1 MRFVGRCV
9 GFVAL
14 SFCAQYSIAQSPLLA
29 PPTGS
34 PVTTPSTSPQPA
46 TPASVTPTAPT
57 TTAALPSPTPAA
69 TPIVASP
76 PVAALVAPADPKS
89 DAVLS
94 KFLTEPLPVPKSGD
108 AAKTAE
114 GKDCIPPEDPSWYE
128 RAFLL
133 VPAPWDTG
141 VELGINGSAGTSDSF
156 SMRTG
161 GYMKRESRFSK
172 LDMSLYYNRTD
183 SGGKI
188 TQNNAQFDF
197 RNDWLLDDKS
207 PWTLFGQNSEFY
219 DEFKD
224 FDVQANLDTGLG
236 YRFFHDKTLE
246 LIGRVG
252 GGTSREFGGA
262 DQRWI
267 PEGLF
272 GVEYSQQIFQTQ
284 KIYGK
289 VDYFPQVD
297 QASNY
302 RVVADTGWEVV
313 LVQPSNLSL
322 KICATDRYDST
333 PSGGAE
339 PHLLNY
345 SCMLIMK
352 L

>member
-1 MRFVGRCV
+1 M
-9 GFVAL
+9 GFVRRLVLLLAL
-14 SFCAQYSIAQSPLLA
+14 TIYARLATAQSPLVA
-29 PPTGS
+29 PPTTAS
-34 PVTTPSTSPQPA
+34 TPTPNPASTQPAAAPFTTPA
-46 TPASVTPTAPT
+46 TPAPTST
-57 TTAALPSPTPAA
+57 VPTPPATSPAA
-69 TPIVASP
+69 VPAPKTDSSP
-76 PVAALVAPADPKS
+76 
-89 DAVLS
+89 VLS
-94 KFLTEPLPVPKSGD
+94 KFLTTPLPTPKSTDTGK
-108 AAKTAE
+108 AADDAE
-114 GKDCIPPEDPSWYE
+114 GGCEPQEEPSWYE

-141 VELGINGSAGTSDSF
+141 IELGVNGSAGTSDAF

-188 TQNNAQFDF
+188 TQNNAQFDI

-219 DEFKD
+219 DQFKD
-224 FDVQANLDTGLG
+224 FNVQANLDTGLG
-236 YRFFHDKTLE
+236 YRFYHNKALE

-262 DQRWI
+262 DERWV

-289 VDYFPQVD
+289 LDYFPEID
-297 QASNY
+297 QASSY
-302 RVVADTGWEVV
+302 RMVADTGWEVV

-345 SCMLIMK
+345 SVMMIMK

>member
-1 MRFVGRCV
+1 V
-9 GFVAL
+9 
-14 SFCAQYSIAQSPLLA
+14 PT
-29 PPTGS
+29 PPA
-34 PVTTPSTSPQPA
+34 TSP
-46 TPASVTPTAPT
+46 
-57 TTAALPSPTPAA
+57 AA
-69 TPIVASP
+69 
-76 PVAALVAPADPKS
+76 APAPKTDS
-89 DAVLS
+89 SPVLS
-94 KFLTEPLPVPKSGD
+94 KFLTTPLPTPKSTDTGK
-108 AAKTAE
+108 AADDAE
-114 GKDCIPPEDPSWYE
+114 GGCEPQEEPSWYE

-141 VELGINGSAGTSDSF
+141 IELGVNGSAGTSDAF

-188 TQNNAQFDF
+188 TQNNAQFDI

-219 DEFKD
+219 DQFKD
-224 FDVQANLDTGLG
+224 FNVQANLDTGLG
-236 YRFFHDKTLE
+236 YRFYHNKALE

-262 DQRWI
+262 DERWV

-289 VDYFPQVD
+289 LDYFPEID
-297 QASNY
+297 QASSY
-302 RVVADTGWEVV
+302 RMVADTGWEVV

-345 SCMLIMK
+345 SVMMIMK

>member
-1 MRFVGRCV
+1 MN
-9 GFVAL
+9 
-14 SFCAQYSIAQSPLLA
+14 AQTPGLLA
-29 PPTGS
+29 PPGASST
-34 PVTTPSTSPQPA
+34 TTPATAQPSLAAPNNGAAPA
-46 TPASVTPTAPT
+46 TPAASVPA
-57 TTAALPSPTPAA
+57 AA
-69 TPIVASP
+69 TPSSS
-76 PVAALVAPADPKS
+76 AAPKADPS
-89 DAVLS
+89 PVLS
-94 KFLTEPLPVPKSGD
+94 KFMSEPLPTPKAADPASSMAGD
-108 AAKTAE
+108 A
-114 GKDCIPPEDPSWYE
+114 KDANGVVLQQEPNWYE

-141 VELGINGSAGTSDSF
+141 IELGVNGSAGTSDSF

-183 SGGKI
+183 SAGKV
-188 TQNNAQFDF
+188 TQNNAQFDI

-224 FDVQANLDTGLG
+224 FNVQSNVDTGLG

-262 DQRWI
+262 DERWV

-272 GVEYSQQIFQTQ
+272 GVEYSQQVFQTQ

-289 VDYFPQVD
+289 LDYFPEID
-297 QASNY
+297 QASSY

-333 PSGGAE
+333 PTGGAE
-339 PHLLNY
+339 PHLINY
-345 SCMLIMK
+345 SVMMIMK